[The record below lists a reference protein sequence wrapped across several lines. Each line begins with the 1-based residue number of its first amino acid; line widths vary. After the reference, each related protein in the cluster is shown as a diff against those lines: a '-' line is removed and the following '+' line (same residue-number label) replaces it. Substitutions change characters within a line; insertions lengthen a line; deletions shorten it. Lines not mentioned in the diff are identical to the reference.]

1 MEIINPYRKF
11 VASISATEFE
21 KYCLEILNAYAE
33 DEALKDFSIL
43 HNQKIQ
49 TNDGEYQIDI
59 IAEFVALSVG
69 FKVVVECKRYT
80 RPVERE
86 KFVVLA
92 GKVRS
97 LGAHKGILIS
107 TSGFQSGATEYARQH
122 GIALI
127 QIFDKFVMHIQAS
140 SNPKMDKMHMEFINQ
155 SPKFYAYQ
163 WNTRLN
169 DFPDKQIY
177 PSETMLSEIKKKVFK
192 QYYKDDEYEK
202 FVFRTKNASLELREK
217 EGDVAY

>member
-1 MEIINPYRKF
+1 MKLINPYRDF

-33 DEALKDFSIL
+33 AEELKDFSIL

-49 TNDGEYQIDI
+49 THDGEYQIDI

-69 FKVVVECKRYT
+69 FRVIVECKRYT

-86 KFVVLA
+86 KIVILA
-92 GKVRS
+92 EKIRS

-122 GIALI
+122 GIALL
-127 QIFDKFVMHIQAS
+127 QIFDKQVMHIQNS
-140 SNPKMDKMHMEFINQ
+140 INPQIEQLNLMLMEAYNL
-155 SPKFYAYQ
+155 SPDFYAYQ
-163 WNTRLN
+163 WSTNLN
-169 DFPDKQIY
+169 DFPDKKIY
-177 PSETMLSEIKKKVFK
+177 PSKTMLMEIRKKISK
-192 QYYKDDEYEK
+192 K
-202 FVFRTKNASLELREK
+202 FNMDQT
-217 EGDVAY
+217 

>member
-1 MEIINPYRKF
+1 METINPYREF
-11 VASISATEFE
+11 IASISATEFE

-33 DEALKDFSIL
+33 AEALKDFSIL
-43 HNQKIQ
+43 HNQKVQ

-59 IAEFVALSVG
+59 LAEFLALSVG
-69 FKVVVECKRYT
+69 FKVLVECKRYT

-86 KFVVLA
+86 KIVVLA
-92 GKVRS
+92 DKVRS

-122 GIALI
+122 GIALL
-127 QIFDKFVMHIQAS
+127 QIFDKYVMHIQNS
-140 SNPKMDKMHMEFINQ
+140 SNPKMDRIFMEFIKQ

-169 DFPDKQIY
+169 DFPDKRIY
-177 PSETMLSEIKKKVFK
+177 PSETMLLEIKRK
-192 QYYKDDEYEK
+192 Y
-202 FVFRTKNASLELREK
+202 
-217 EGDVAY
+217 

>member
-1 MEIINPYRKF
+1 METINPYREF
-11 VASISATEFE
+11 IASISATEFE

-33 DEALKDFSIL
+33 AEALKDFSIL
-43 HNQKIQ
+43 HNQKVQ

-59 IAEFVALSVG
+59 IAEFLALSVG
-69 FKVVVECKRYT
+69 FKVIVECKRYT

-86 KFVVLA
+86 KIVVLA
-92 GKVRS
+92 DKVRS

-122 GIALI
+122 GIALL
-127 QIFDKFVMHIQAS
+127 QIFDKYVMHIQNS
-140 SNPKMDKMHMEFINQ
+140 SNPQMDGILMEFIKQ

-177 PSETMLSEIKKKVFK
+177 PSETMLLEIKKKILE
-192 QYYKDDEYEK
+192 QYYKDNE
-202 FVFRTKNASLELREK
+202 
-217 EGDVAY
+217 